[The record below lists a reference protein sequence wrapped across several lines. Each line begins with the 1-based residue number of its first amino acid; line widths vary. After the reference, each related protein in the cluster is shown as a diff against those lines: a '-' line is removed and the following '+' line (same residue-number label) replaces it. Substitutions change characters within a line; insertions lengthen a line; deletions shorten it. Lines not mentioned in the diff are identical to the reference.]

1 MLAIQPFLGVA
12 HHKYYKQNQARGIVS
27 HAHIWY
33 GRALMVLGIIN
44 GGLGLELASSS
55 RAYVIAYSVIAAII
69 GAAWIGSAAWGEM
82 RRSKHTTAV
91 KREQSHESPE
101 SQQRIPYRQ
110 KK

>member
-12 HHKYYKQNQARGIVS
+12 HHKYYKKNQTRGIVS

-69 GAAWIGSAAWGEM
+69 GVAWIGSAVWGEM
-82 RRSKHTTAV
+82 RRSKRTV